1 MDVVY
6 LALGLALW
14 LLRAALAA
22 GCARLGGP
30 RT

>member
-14 LLRAALAA
+14 LLLAALAV
-22 GCARLGGP
+22 GCARLAGP
-30 RT
+30 RP

>member
-14 LLRAALAA
+14 LLLAALAA